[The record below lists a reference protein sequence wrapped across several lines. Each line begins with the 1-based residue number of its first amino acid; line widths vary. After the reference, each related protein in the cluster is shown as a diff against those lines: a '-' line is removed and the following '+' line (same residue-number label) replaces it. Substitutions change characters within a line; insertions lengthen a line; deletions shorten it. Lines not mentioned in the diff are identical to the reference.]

1 MGAASGAAQAPGR
14 QVLKTGCG
22 KPRAGQSFS
31 GRESRRNTAGGGVPL
46 YTEAGAR
53 GRRQV
58 DGAVRLHAQA
68 AGNSSSLR
76 SQREPQGP
84 RDPKQMTTNAG
95 AYGCRIVTAVEG
107 HQQSPTHHAGAE
119 LQANTI
125 NAQQAV
131 RWRPHRR
138 RMFLNTHHHLTVTT
152 HRPPDRKK
160 NRTTQLLQGQ
170 SRSRGP
176 TCTATSSWHCPP
188 RGHDSPPGLQRCR
201 PRGLPSPQIPL
212 LLRHS
217 CTLCGS
223 AATARWNR
231 TAPARVGRCRG
242 LGITCSAA

>member
-14 QVLKTGCG
+14 PASAKDRGG

-58 DGAVRLHAQA
+58 DGAVRLHAQP

-84 RDPKQMTTNAG
+84 PDPKQMTTNAG
-95 AYGCRIVTAVEG
+95 AYGCSIVTAAEG

-138 RMFLNTHHHLTVTT
+138 RMFLNTRHHLTVTT

-160 NRTTQLLQGQ
+160 NRTTQVLQGQ
-170 SRSRGP
+170 SGLDP
-176 TCTATSSWHCPP
+176 DPGAP
-188 RGHDSPPGLQRCR
+188 RARQPAPG
-201 PRGLPSPQIPL
+201 
-212 LLRHS
+212 
-217 CTLCGS
+217 
-223 AATARWNR
+223 TAR
-231 TAPARVGRCRG
+231 PAGMIARQG
-242 LGITCSAA
+242 CSAADLGACPRPRFRYYCAIRVYS